1 MWRFDFFNP
10 VKEMRAA
17 QKEHFR
23 TRAHS
28 ALVKSKDLKRRV
40 DDELTRGDAYLK
52 EKQQPSLFPEGETE

>member
-1 MWRFDFFNP
+1 MGRLDFFNP

-28 ALVKSKDLKRRV
+28 ALVRSKDLERCV
-40 DDELTRGDAYLK
+40 DDSLVRGDQYL
-52 EKQQPSLFPEGETE
+52 KQQPSLFKDHE